1 MLIFC
6 CKHTSVQIIFC
17 WHEEACLLVGLIAVD
32 SMLQVVSFCKD
43 LKQAQGVQLLLLCFS
58 SAGRAMI
65 FFFKIEP
72 SKTVNCLWL
81 SSFFE
86 NVINWIFS
94 EKWRY
99 DSKESSKHTCA
110 TSWSKSSIILFHQ
123 KLWLR
128 AAITSSR
135 SIFSLPTINWQAPR
149 IATILFWL
157 CSKTAFILKF
167 YNMLLKRLSRISCY
181 NINWLSYYLKTK
193 LFSITKYT

>member
-1 MLIFC
+1 MHLVQGKISCEENLLTRCLLLTQCFIKSGCFTAATYAAAFWLILNTFMLIFC

-86 NVINWIFS
+86 NVIN
-94 EKWRY
+94 
-99 DSKESSKHTCA
+99 
-110 TSWSKSSIILFHQ
+110 
-123 KLWLR
+123 
-128 AAITSSR
+128 
-135 SIFSLPTINWQAPR
+135 
-149 IATILFWL
+149 
-157 CSKTAFILKF
+157 
-167 YNMLLKRLSRISCY
+167 
-181 NINWLSYYLKTK
+181 
-193 LFSITKYT
+193 